1 MSTVTRVTV
10 QGESLVL
17 SGEAPGA
24 LCFDQVTPGTVV
36 VRNAYDPDKDG
47 VVIYEAGKDYVV
59 DYASGTITRLPGS
72 RIPDFS
78 TNMLY
83 GKKDFD
89 HNQFPGFGNTAFFV
103 YVDYTTQNGRDLF
116 VETNQGNALKQTR
129 ERLLKG
135 GPFKV
140 VAFGD
145 SITYGGDA
153 TEERLQFTRRYVQ
166 WLQEQFS
173 NAQITFE
180 NGATGGDSTVSGL
193 ARLEEKV
200 LTRAPDL
207 VLLGFGMNDHNI
219 SGPEPD
225 VFHDNLVQLIKIIR
239 ERTGADVL
247 MFSAFPPNPDWK
259 YGSHRMELYAA
270 ATERAAVGRMP
281 MRTFLPYGIKC
292 LRGKTV
298 PACWETISTIP
309 VTSGTGS
316 ILKRLKVYAFNR
328 VTVTLEVSKS
338 GRRSVFSCRHAVREK
353 RHSVSYFSFNRFL
366 IVRVST
372 LSTSGDTLLDRR
384 LVS

>member
-1 MSTVTRVTV
+1 MQLNRINVIVFTLLLLPLPVLCQTVTRVTV

-270 ATERAAVGRMP
+270 ATERAAVTAGCAYADV
-281 MRTFLPYGIKC
+281 F
-292 LRGKTV
+292 TV
-298 PACWETISTIP
+298 WNKMLARKDCSSLLGNNINHPSDFGHWLYFEA
-309 VTSGTGS
+309 
-316 ILKRLKVYAFNR
+316 LK
-328 VTVTLEVSKS
+328 
-338 GRRSVFSCRHAVREK
+338 SV
-353 RHSVSYFSFNRFL
+353 RF
-366 IVRVST
+366 
-372 LSTSGDTLLDRR
+372 
-384 LVS
+384 